1 MDDIFLKIISREL
14 SAEIIYEDDICIAF
28 YDKFPLQ
35 PGHFLVVPKT
45 RSKNITEADDQTA
58 AHLIN
63 TARKLAK
70 EHILDKGIPGF
81 KTLINTG
88 KSADQTIFHTH
99 IHIIPYKED
108 ASKDN

>member
-1 MDDIFLKIISREL
+1 MNDIFLKIINREL
-14 SAEIIYEDDICIAF
+14 EAKFIYEDDICVAF

-45 RSKNITEADDQTA
+45 RTANITEMDDDTA

-70 EHILDKGIPGF
+70 QEVLDKGLAGF
-81 KTLINTG
+81 KILINTG
-88 KSADQTIFHTH
+88 SAADQTIFHTH
-99 IHIIPYKED
+99 VHVIPYKEK
-108 ASKDN
+108 SEDN